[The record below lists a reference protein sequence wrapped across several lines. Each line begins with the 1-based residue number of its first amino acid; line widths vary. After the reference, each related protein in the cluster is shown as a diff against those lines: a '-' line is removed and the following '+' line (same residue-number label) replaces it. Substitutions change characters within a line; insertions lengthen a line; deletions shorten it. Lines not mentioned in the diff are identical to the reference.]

1 MMKKLIAMAAASILT
16 MGMTSAGAANPF
28 VDVPA
33 DSWAYHSVAELA
45 EAGVIQGVDGNYFQG
60 NRSITR
66 YEAAEMV
73 AKAMA
78 HMDRASVEQ
87 RAVIHK
93 LADEYAEELN
103 RLGLRVAALENKV
116 GNVKFSGDARFRY
129 RYQNSAGSRAGK
141 ENDNSWDY
149 RIRLRGQAQFDE
161 RLKATVS
168 ISSDWQSFS
177 ENGAVSGGTNDA
189 LASAGRIY
197 TRSAARAAMGT
208 RTAIFSTAL
217 KGNTVQMLLLL
228 RRATENSKRGM
239 SWPAASK
246 AMIPSTA

>member
-1 MMKKLIAMAAASILT
+1 
-16 MGMTSAGAANPF
+16 MGVIHDEETNRYGGGQYPDNGHDECRGCQSLCRRAC
-28 VDVPA
+28 

-149 RIRLRGQAQFDE
+149 RIRLRGQAQLDE
-161 RLKATVS
+161 RLKA
-168 ISSDWQSFS
+168 
-177 ENGAVSGGTNDA
+177 
-189 LASAGRIY
+189 
-197 TRSAARAAMGT
+197 
-208 RTAIFSTAL
+208 
-217 KGNTVQMLLLL
+217 
-228 RRATENSKRGM
+228 
-239 SWPAASK
+239 P
-246 AMIPSTA
+246 